1 MAFEMGDRKRL
12 IFLVFMVFMVGLA
25 AYVWYPRMFGKSAPR
40 RPTETVRQPPV
51 LIEVP
56 PPTQDKPA
64 ARPTPSPPQT
74 ARAPREAP
82 RAPATPAPSP
92 RRYGLEFP
100 PFVSEAEADEYER
113 RLQAAG
119 LPTLRATAYLED
131 GLYTLIIGP
140 FQSADRASEAM
151 TELRTKPAA
160 PSTPQEA
167 EGGFV
172 FSDGPYV
179 LREVVRRAQ
188 EIKGKGHGVKIA
200 RAEGKLPLYLVRT
213 AARLDSAQAQKLSEH
228 YQKLGFPN
236 RVVTGG

>member
-12 IFLVFMVFMVGLA
+12 IFLVFMVFVVALA
-25 AYVWYPRMFGKSAPR
+25 AYVWYPRIFGKPAPR
-40 RPTETVRQPPV
+40 RPTEFVRQPPV

-56 PPTQDKPA
+56 PPTQEKPA
-64 ARPTPSPPQT
+64 ARPTPSPPQA
-74 ARAPREAP
+74 ARAP
-82 RAPATPAPSP
+82 RAPAAPAPSA

-100 PFVSEAEADEYER
+100 PFVTETEADEYER

-131 GLYTLIIGP
+131 GLYSLIIGP
-140 FQSADRASEAM
+140 FQSAAGAGDAM
-151 TELRTKPAA
+151 TELRTKPS
-160 PSTPQEA
+160 PPQEA

-172 FSDGPYV
+172 FSEGPYV

-200 RAEGKLPLYLVRT
+200 RAEGKLPLHLVRT
-213 AARLDSAQAQKLSEH
+213 AARLDSAQARKLSEH